1 MTIEPDGLNSDGL
14 NRIVRDELV
23 QLNPAN
29 AAEWGIA
36 DGDPGCRGTPRH
48 SLTGVASIDA
58 RIPVGVVATT
68 TLFGQLAIEL
78 QMSEDINPMARVPG
92 LDVEPCAVVSL
103 AT

>member
-1 MTIEPDGLNSDGL
+1 MAVE
-14 NRIVRDELV
+14 
-23 QLNPAN
+23 
-29 AAEWGIA
+29 
-36 DGDPGCRGTPRH
+36 TPRH
-48 SLTGVASIDA
+48 RLTGVASIDT
-58 RIPVGVVATT
+58 RIPIGIVATT